1 MIPNTCSAV
10 LLPLVFTYV
19 KDEIRIAIWESLGY
33 FPSEYIKELHGI
45 KNTSAKHFFFFV
57 QQLGKNKKPGWMPL
71 SSHSDWNFYRIW
83 QEVDYC

>member
-45 KNTSAKHFFFFV
+45 KNTSAKHFFFLSNNWVKIKNLAECHYQVTVTEISIEF
-57 QQLGKNKKPGWMPL
+57 GKK
-71 SSHSDWNFYRIW
+71 
-83 QEVDYC
+83 